1 MATNPLLTDPRGCS
15 CSDPS
20 PNFTI
25 RFEALSDEDLDAL
38 ETFGWL
44 YHSSP
49 PPTSDAT
56 CEEIR
61 SGLSAIDCWR
71 CISERRRR
79 ELLITRLF
87 SESVGL
93 SGLSASQLKQMLEFY
108 ERCLTP
114 DQRAAALGYARYQG
128 VPEVVLL

>member
-1 MATNPLLTDPRGCS
+1 MAAIPLPTDPSGCS

-20 PNFTI
+20 PTFTI

-44 YHSSP
+44 YHTSP
-49 PPTSDAT
+49 VPSAEST

-61 SGLSAIDCWR
+61 TALSAIDCWR
-71 CISERRRR
+71 CISDRRRR
-79 ELLITRLF
+79 ELLVSKLF
-87 SESVGL
+87 SESLGL
-93 SGLSASQLKQMLEFY
+93 TALSASQLKQMLEFY

-128 VPEVVLL
+128 VPQLLLL